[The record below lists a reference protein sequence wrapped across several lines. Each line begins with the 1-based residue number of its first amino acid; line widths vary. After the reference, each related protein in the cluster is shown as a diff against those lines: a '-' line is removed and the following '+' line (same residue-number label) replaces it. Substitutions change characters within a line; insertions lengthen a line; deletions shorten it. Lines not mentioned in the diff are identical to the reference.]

1 MYELHSL
8 VKTVKKRKT
17 VGRGG
22 SRGGTSG
29 KGSKGQTAR
38 SGGRVGP
45 MFEGGQM
52 PLHRRLPK
60 RGFNNARFRQEWE
73 IVSLKALES
82 RFEEGMIINKEL
94 LVESRLINGKGFIKV
109 LGGYQLSKKF
119 EIEVHACSKSAIEAI
134 EKVGGKVRLLL
145 EE

>member
-29 KGSKGQTAR
+29 KGSKGQNAR

-60 RGFNNARFRQEWE
+60 RGFNNTRFRQEWE

-82 RFEEGMIINKEL
+82 RFEEGIIINKEL

-109 LGGYQLSKKF
+109 LGGHQLSKKF

>member
-29 KGSKGQTAR
+29 KGSKGQNAR

-60 RGFNNARFRQEWE
+60 RGFNNTRFRQEWE

>member
-29 KGSKGQTAR
+29 KGSKGQNAR

-82 RFEEGMIINKEL
+82 RFEEGMVINKEL

-109 LGGYQLSKKF
+109 LGGYQLLKKF

>member
-29 KGSKGQTAR
+29 KGSKGQNAR

-60 RGFNNARFRQEWE
+60 RGFNNTRFRQEWE

-82 RFEEGMIINKEL
+82 RFEEGIIINKEL

>member
-29 KGSKGQTAR
+29 KGSKGQNAR

-60 RGFNNARFRQEWE
+60 RGFNNTRFRQEWE

-82 RFEEGMIINKEL
+82 RFEEGITINKEL

>member
-29 KGSKGQTAR
+29 KGSKGQNAR

-60 RGFNNARFRQEWE
+60 RGFNNTRFRQEWE

-82 RFEEGMIINKEL
+82 RFEEGIIINKEL
-94 LVESRLINGKGFIKV
+94 LVESRLINGKGLIKV

>member
-29 KGSKGQTAR
+29 KGTKGQNAR

-45 MFEGGQM
+45 IFEGGQM

-60 RGFNNARFRQEWE
+60 RGFNNARFRNEWE
-73 IVSLKALES
+73 IVSLKSLDEIFAENAK
-82 RFEEGMIINKEL
+82 IDKAA
-94 LVESRLINGKGFIKV
+94 LVESGLISGKGLVKI
-109 LGGYQLSKKF
+109 LGGHQLKKKF
-119 EIEVHACSKSAIEAI
+119 DVAVDACSKSAIEEI
-134 EKVGGKVRLLL
+134 TKLGGNVSLLL

>member
-29 KGSKGQTAR
+29 KGSKGQNAR

-60 RGFNNARFRQEWE
+60 RGFNNTRFRQEWE

-82 RFEEGMIINKEL
+82 RFEEGITINKQL

>member
-29 KGSKGQTAR
+29 KGSKGQNAR

-60 RGFNNARFRQEWE
+60 RGFNNTRFRQEWE

-82 RFEEGMIINKEL
+82 RFEEGIIINKEL
-94 LVESRLINGKGFIKV
+94 LIESRLINGKGFIKV